1 MRRTSD
7 GQRAN
12 TFTILNTKKGLQPRS
27 ISTTGPAEAGAC
39 RGMNDHD
46 IHRRGSEEEEVTMN
60 QEEASGVFISLVVI
74 AIILMVFPFILK
86 FGFIYCDWVFDL

>member
-1 MRRTSD
+1 
-7 GQRAN
+7 
-12 TFTILNTKKGLQPRS
+12 
-27 ISTTGPAEAGAC
+27 
-39 RGMNDHD
+39 
-46 IHRRGSEEEEVTMN
+46 MN